1 MLRMRGDYPR
11 PYIATV
17 AGMKHW
23 QRDED
28 HVISMYV
35 RVPNRAEY
43 GVPAPTVDVP
53 ASWDYPDDAPIPL
66 RTPTRLRTL
75 DRRRKDVWPVVV
87 SYAVSAGVWVALGA
101 LIGARL

>member
-53 ASWDYPDDAPIPL
+53 ASWDYPDEPTEPL
-66 RTPTRLRTL
+66 RRATVAPGL